1 MKPNSTFK
9 MKKES
14 KRILATMDKDRRH
27 IFKDMFIVSQLAFE
41 QGRRDALRQKRVDSG
56 DD

>member
-9 MKKES
+9 MQKES
-14 KRILATMDKDRRH
+14 KRILATLDRERRH
-27 IFKDMFIVSQLAFE
+27 ILKNMFITSQLAFE